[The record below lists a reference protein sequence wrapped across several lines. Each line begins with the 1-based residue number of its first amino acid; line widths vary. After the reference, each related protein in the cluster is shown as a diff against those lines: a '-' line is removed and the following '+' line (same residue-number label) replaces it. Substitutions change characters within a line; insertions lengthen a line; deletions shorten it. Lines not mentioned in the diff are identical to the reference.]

1 MSLKDSL
8 LTKLETQTERW
19 SKQIDSL
26 RADAEHKMAKARDDQ
41 AEAEIQKE
49 FSEKVQQLEDRI
61 EDARK
66 KLGEVRDSGE
76 DRLQD
81 LKDRIDEWLP
91 SNTN

>member
-1 MSLKDSL
+1 MSMKESL
-8 LTKLETQTERW
+8 LKKLETQTERW

-26 RADAEHKMAKARDDQ
+26 RADAEHKMAKAKDEQ
-41 AEAEIQKE
+41 AEAEIQRQ

-61 EDARK
+61 EDARQ

-76 DRLQD
+76 DQ
-81 LKDRIDEWLP
+81 LKNLRERIEEWLP